1 MYKSKLELRKKAEKK
16 ARKLAKRFKKD
27 HAKMIRVPFVGSDKP
42 ILCTK
47 EQYPWITKEA
57 WRADDAGYP
66 IRDPHPGE
74 VTGTVDQNGKPVVY
88 LINEVLTRNGH
99 GPLIEYGLPA
109 GHARNVS
116 YDDLGRF
123 LEEKL
128 HEAKDGIEHD
138 LLVYLPEQGKMEIR
152 PSPAAG
158 CDGTLRFTRAFAE
171 EHHLDFDRL
180 LDRLAG
186 WSFRK
191 EIRCD
196 CDWFLNIQAR
206 GVAPIERTIFHE
218 ALPTPAE
225 VAKHEG
231 WYCRMGEDG
240 LLQCQEGE
248 PGAFLDL
255 ERVYAVFEE
264 VRYSLDG
271 EEGCGCDGDGTCD
284 IPAA

>member
-1 MYKSKLELRKKAEKK
+1 
-16 ARKLAKRFKKD
+16 
-27 HAKMIRVPFVGSDKP
+27 MIRVPFAGGDKP

-66 IRDPHPGE
+66 IRDPHAGE

-88 LINEVLTRNGH
+88 LINDVLARDGH
-99 GPLIEYGLPA
+99 DPLVRFGLPA
-109 GHARNVS
+109 QHARNVS
-116 YDDLGRF
+116 YDDLGLF
-123 LEEKL
+123 LKDKL
-128 HEAKDGIEHD
+128 DQAAEGIEHD
-138 LLVYLPEQGKMEIR
+138 LITYCPEHGKLEMVT
-152 PSPAAG
+152 SPAVG

-171 EHHLDFDRL
+171 EHHLDFDDL
-180 LDRLAG
+180 LDRLAA

-218 ALPTPAE
+218 AVATPAE

-231 WYCRMGEDG
+231 WYCRMGKDG
-240 LLQCQEGE
+240 LVQCQKDE
-248 PGAFLDL
+248 PGAVLDL
-255 ERVYAVFEE
+255 ERVYAAVFE
-264 VRYSLDG
+264 VVSYLLDG
-271 EEGCGCDGDGTCD
+271 EEDCGCDGDGTCD
-284 IPAA
+284 IPAV